1 MDGIF
6 KKWKERKEALE
17 GFLALATDNIKLD
30 SEANYGEIVD
40 ILSKILSKDAS
51 INVCSVAA
59 KCITQLAKGLR
70 TKFGLYAATFVPVI
84 FEKFKEKKALL
95 RDPLI
100 EAIDAIYPTTSID
113 AICDPIVA
121 ALGKPNPNIKIQ
133 TNQFLYRVFKTFNA
147 QTAPKTVVKTLT
159 PLIAKCTGVSDAEVR
174 EASFAALGAIMKAIG
189 KSNAMKMLGDVAND
203 KAKMER
209 IDKFYFQAVEEEAQE
224 EEAAKKAAAEQA
236 AGSSHPAEASLSEA
250 TTQST
255 ASSIAAPAAAVA
267 EVDPWDFVDPVDI
280 LPKLPEKFEETVAS
294 KKWQERKEVLEV
306 LLQLATDNIRLD
318 PKANYGEIVAT
329 LTKVISNL
337 RTTHISYY
345 FILILSKDA
354 NINVCAV
361 AAKCITQL
369 ARGLR
374 SKFANHAPSIIEV
387 IFEKFK
393 EKKALL
399 RDPLVE
405 AIDAVYAA
413 TTIEAVSE
421 NVVAALGKPNPN
433 IKIQTNLFLYRV
445 FKAFNVQ
452 TAPKKIIKTLTPLI
466 AKCTGESDAEAR
478 EAAFSALGA
487 IMKAMGKNKFRL
499 FVTTMLGDV
508 ANDKTKM
515 ERIEKFYNQA
525 VEDAKK
531 AIAQQAAGS
540 SHPVEKDPNIGKIV
554 ECLKKSEKIDQE
566 IFNFVRSSKEI
577 LMAFERFLKSA
588 DIAVIDKE
596 STVTFEN
603 GLTLTITDSDHL
615 YTKRSYQL
623 IATGVKTVKFTPTAH
638 DSNLLKAIIN
648 FGSPKNVSFG
658 YQESANQ
665 RNVPLFEYDTAM
677 NSWESPHTATMAS
690 TLIIRCF
697 DSISTL
703 ECPASELVNYDFHGG
718 LMGLNLLKVAAKTET
733 EIRIVLQMKNIKA
746 KRIEVF
752 LTTLKPEFRFEN
764 LLLAFYG
771 IKKYVF
777 PFIVSY
783 FR

>member
-1 MDGIF
+1 MDGILLIH
-6 KKWKERKEALE
+6 KKWQERKEALE

-30 SEANYGEIVD
+30 PKANYVEIVAT
-40 ILSKILSKDAS
+40 LSKILSKDAN

-70 TKFGLYAATFVPVI
+70 TKFGSYAATFVPVI

-113 AICDPIVA
+113 AICDPIA
-121 ALGKPNPNIKIQ
+121 EALGKPNPNIKIQ

-159 PLIAKCTGVSDAEVR
+159 PLIAKCTGESDAEVR

-209 IDKFYFQAVEEEAQE
+209 IEKFYFQAVEEEAQE
-224 EEAAKKAAAEQA
+224 EEAAKKA
-236 AGSSHPAEASLSEA
+236 
-250 TTQST
+250 T
-255 ASSIAAPAAAVA
+255 AQQDAAAAV
-267 EVDPWDFVDPVDI
+267 EPYSWDFADPIDI
-280 LPKLPEKFEETVAS
+280 LPKLPNHFQELIAS
-294 KKWQERKEVLEV
+294 KKWKERKEVLEA

-329 LTKVISNL
+329 LTK
-337 RTTHISYY
+337 
-345 FILILSKDA
+345 ILSKDA

-369 ARGLR
+369 AKGLR
-374 SKFANHAPSIIEV
+374 SKFANHVPSVIEV

-393 EKKALL
+393 EKKVLL

-421 NVVAALGKPNPN
+421 NVAAALGKPNPN

-466 AKCTGESDAEAR
+466 VKCTHESDAEAR

-487 IMKAMGKNKFRL
+487 IMKAIGKNKF

-515 ERIEKFYNQA
+515 AQIQKFYNQA

-540 SHPVEKDPNIGKIV
+540 YPVEKDPNVGKIM
-554 ECLKKSEKIDQE
+554 ECLKKSKKIDQE
-566 IFNFVRSSKEI
+566 IFNFVRSSK
-577 LMAFERFLKSA
+577 
-588 DIAVIDKE
+588 
-596 STVTFEN
+596 
-603 GLTLTITDSDHL
+603 
-615 YTKRSYQL
+615 
-623 IATGVKTVKFTPTAH
+623 
-638 DSNLLKAIIN
+638 
-648 FGSPKNVSFG
+648 
-658 YQESANQ
+658 
-665 RNVPLFEYDTAM
+665 
-677 NSWESPHTATMAS
+677 
-690 TLIIRCF
+690 C
-697 DSISTL
+697 
-703 ECPASELVNYDFHGG
+703 
-718 LMGLNLLKVAAKTET
+718 
-733 EIRIVLQMKNIKA
+733 
-746 KRIEVF
+746 
-752 LTTLKPEFRFEN
+752 
-764 LLLAFYG
+764 
-771 IKKYVF
+771 
-777 PFIVSY
+777 
-783 FR
+783 